1 MHEVDIIGIRIIK
14 TAVATVIAIYIATYF
29 SLNFALSAGLLAV
42 LGVDITK
49 RRSLLNILHRILA
62 SILGLLVASF
72 LFDIIGFYIW
82 MIGIY
87 ILFAYPVLA
96 KMKLKDG
103 IVTSSV
109 IVFHVFS
116 EQSIHYE
123 VILNEIWLLLIGL
136 GSATLI
142 NFLYMPKVEKDLK
155 SARMEV
161 ENLLSEIFNQMSVH
175 LKDTSTIWQGKEL
188 IEVEKK
194 INEGLGLA
202 TRFSENNLFR
212 QENGWLHYFQMRDRQ
227 MESVNK
233 MVGLVAQVYESIPQ
247 GKMTAAVFDEL
258 IKEVKEE
265 YYSGRILDDL
275 NHVET
280 LFRDMELP
288 KTRKEFEVRSAILQ
302 LCFELKDYLN
312 VAKKEKKK
320 FLSL

>member
-1 MHEVDIIGIRIIK
+1 MGIRIIK
-14 TAVATVIAIYIATYF
+14 TAVAAVIAVYLATYF
-29 SLNFALSAGLLAV
+29 NLNFPLSAGLLAI
-42 LGVDITK
+42 LGVDVTK
-49 RRSLLNILHRILA
+49 RRSLLNVLQRILA
-62 SILGLLVASF
+62 SILGLLLASF
-72 LFDIIGFYIW
+72 LFDIVGFYIW
-82 MIGIY
+82 MIGVY
-87 ILFAYPVLA
+87 ILLSYPFLA

-123 VILNEIWLLLIGL
+123 VIINEIWLLIIGL

-142 NFLYMPKVEKDLK
+142 NFLYMPKVEKDLR
-155 SARMEV
+155 SIRV
-161 ENLLSEIFNQMSVH
+161 QVDGLLSEIFKQMSAH
-175 LKDTSTIWQGKEL
+175 LTDSSAIWHGKEL

-194 INEGLGLA
+194 INEGLDLA

-212 QENGWLHYFQMRDRQ
+212 QENGWLSYFQMRDRQ
-227 MESVNK
+227 MESVHK
-233 MVGLVAQVYESIPQ
+233 MVNLVAQVYESIPQ

-258 IKEVKEE
+258 INEVKEE

-275 NHVET
+275 NHIAT
-280 LFRDMELP
+280 LFKEMDLP

-302 LCFELKDYLN
+302 LCLELKDYLN
-312 VAKKEKKK
+312 IAKKEKKK

>member
-1 MHEVDIIGIRIIK
+1 MGIRIIK
-14 TAVATVIAIYIATYF
+14 TAVAAVIAIYIATYF
-29 SLNFALSAGLLAV
+29 NLNYPLSAGLLAI
-42 LGVDITK
+42 LGVDVTK
-49 RRSLLNILHRILA
+49 RRSLLNVLQRILA
-62 SILGLLVASF
+62 SVLGLLLASF

-82 MIGIY
+82 MLGVY
-87 ILFAYPVLA
+87 ILLAYPVLA

-123 VILNEIWLLLIGL
+123 MILNEIWLLLIGL

-142 NFLYMPKVEKDLK
+142 NFLYMPKVVKDLK
-155 SARMEV
+155 SIRVQV
-161 ENLLSEIFNQMSVH
+161 EDLLSEIFKQMSAH
-175 LKDTSTIWQGKEL
+175 LKDNSTIWHGKEL

-194 INEGLGLA
+194 INEGLDLA

-212 QENGWLHYFQMRDRQ
+212 QENGWLNYFQMRGRQ
-227 MESVNK
+227 MESVHK
-233 MVGLVAQVYESIPQ
+233 MVNLVAQVYESIPQ

-275 NHVET
+275 NHVAT
-280 LFRDMELP
+280 LFNEMDLP

-302 LCFELKDYLN
+302 LCLELKDYLN
-312 VAKKEKKK
+312 IAKKEKKK